1 MVFMSVSMK
10 YSIHI
15 RTASG
20 SVPSEAVLIRLIRT
34 TGLAGVRFV
43 PRVSDLVLQQFPVHV
58 EGLATLVTG
67 ELSVCS
73 VSLLVLLQVADVT
86 EP

>member
-1 MVFMSVSMK
+1 M
-10 YSIHI
+10 
-15 RTASG
+15 
-20 SVPSEAVLIRLIRT
+20 
-34 TGLAGVRFV
+34 RFV